1 MAEQENEDTQ
11 IPYKP
16 KQDASATLS
25 DQVGGQQTK
34 QGSSA
39 GAIEYDWSKPY
50 GGIVDKVWGKP
61 QIDREGIARNNRII
75 KTQGIADMLRL
86 VGEAVTGSMGGDIIK
101 RGENKISAK
110 AEADNR
116 RLMDI
121 FKSDQAR
128 YNAMKMQEMLRN
140 MEYGVRQRQRKEDR
154 VWQTEMFD
162 KRTAIADERMK
173 KQFEHSDKVSAENK
187 AFQEKMFDKRTAVS
201 EKMAD
206 KNFNRQVTL
215 FEKKQGV
222 KGGADKPYIQ
232 ILGTDGVPVNLNQG
246 QYYYILNQISKDPEI
261 QKTIDGLMVAGD
273 NASKNKLGMLV
284 QEYAQ
289 KFFDVRGG
297 GIYRKGSGN
306 NTQTEQSAGGA
317 Y

>member
-1 MAEQENEDTQ
+1 MTTKNRFWNFMAEQENEDTQ
-11 IPYKP
+11 IPYKS

-86 VGEAVTGSMGGDIIK
+86 VGEAVTGSMGGDIIR

-140 MEYGVRQRQRKEDR
+140 MEYGVRQRQRKEDKE
-154 VWQTEMFD
+154 WQTEMFD
-162 KRTAIADERMK
+162 KRTAIADERME
-173 KQFEHSDKVSAENK
+173 KQFAHSDKVSAENK
-187 AFQEKMFDKRTAVS
+187 AFQEKM
-201 EKMAD
+201 AD
-206 KNFNRQVTL
+206 KNFNRQVAL
-215 FEKKQGV
+215 FEKKQEA

-261 QKTIDGLMVAGD
+261 KKTIEGLKLAGD
-273 NASKNKLGMLV
+273 NVSKNKLGMLV
-284 QEYAQ
+284 QEYAH
-289 KFFDVRGG
+289 KFFDIRDG
-297 GIYRKGSGN
+297 GIYRKGSGKSSQTRQ
-306 NTQTEQSAGGA
+306 NTGGL
-317 Y
+317 